1 MQTVLRVPGCSTQ
14 GLVSGNCRDQEFIFH
29 YGLLLGYDYC
39 KYNVRNVCCTCK
51 LVNFLAEDRIP
62 EKEILFFATA
72 EKTIKLL
79 D

>member
-1 MQTVLRVPGCSTQ
+1 MLLYPGLMITTE
-14 GLVSGNCRDQEFIFH
+14 NCH
-29 YGLLLGYDYC
+29 
-39 KYNVRNVCCTCK
+39 VRNIDWK